1 MVVDNIKKLEKTL
14 KSKYTS
20 IYLFHG
26 VIKNKLKSS
35 SVRNYNNKHLIKKK
49 FENYIKYLS
58 LNGHAISLNNISK
71 NKNLKN
77 KFIITFDDGFY
88 NNYKIALPIL
98 KKYRV
103 PHIIYITSNYVDKNL
118 ISWIDRVDIAID
130 KTKKKEIYSKILKK
144 KFKINN
150 KKNKIKFLNY
160 TRNYCKSLKKKDLN
174 KFTNKLLKDI
184 NLTSPLKSNNDL
196 DKKLD
201 WKSII
206 KMNKDK
212 LTEFGG
218 HSHNHN
224 ILGHLDE
231 KTWKNEIINN
241 LKFIENKAMIKVK
254 HYSFPEGFE
263 SSFNNKMIKFLKQKG
278 IKTSVTTLTKKEN
291 INNPYKLN
299 RFFVV

>member
-1 MVVDNIKKLEKTL
+1 M
-14 KSKYTS
+14 
-20 IYLFHG
+20 
-26 VIKNKLKSS
+26 
-35 SVRNYNNKHLIKKK
+35 
-49 FENYIKYLS
+49 
-58 LNGHAISLNNISK
+58 
-71 NKNLKN
+71 
-77 KFIITFDDGFY
+77 
-88 NNYKIALPIL
+88 
-98 KKYRV
+98 
-103 PHIIYITSNYVDKNL
+103 TSNYVDKNL

-130 KTKKKEIYSKILKK
+130 RTKKKEIYSKILKK

-174 KFTNKLLKDI
+174 EFTDKLLKDI
-184 NLTSPLKSNNDL
+184 NLNSPLKSNNDL

-212 LTEFGG
+212 LTVFGG

-231 KTWKNEIINN
+231 KMWKNEIIKN

-299 RFFVV
+299 RFFVI